1 MDYLRRSLDLELFLY
16 LLEKK
21 KDKIHD
27 LFQVL
32 NYLPYIKVVY
42 KKNKPLQKI
51 DFDSLVKNKYYTN
64 LIIIYSFIQ
73 DSTHLLKE
81 LDENDF
87 NFIFTYNEMQN
98 DAPIFIRKNI
108 FHFLLEKIKN
118 IENIRKIFKY
128 CESIP
133 LLFDYLISAPSDKIQ
148 EIKNIT
154 IKDLPNINFEDNL
167 IKLIEKYE
175 TIKDIFKEKE
185 IIKLWKNYLSPL
197 YSQKSISE
205 LEQINEKLIEID
217 KNFYSNLTEEIK
229 IEIINKGKKMID
241 SKKFKSLEMFKFI
254 NKHNSNYNFYPDENL
269 LKSIGQNLNLKEF
282 NENDNILKEFNDCRF
297 FTKIQSSKIK
307 GYIEGVLSQIREF
320 NDFSLFFKYIYQI
333 NPKEDD
339 NTENQKNQNTSSSIN
354 IEKTEYFKDI
364 LQKVLLLSLIYIED
378 DNKKISYKV
387 VIKEVKKCVSFSE
400 ENLFNIFI
408 EKIIN
413 PNFDQYIS
421 SKRKNEVCEYI
432 IQTFYPDLKI
442 EKKINFLLK
451 IKSLEIKENYIF
463 KYFPDLIFE
472 DLICEEDTEL
482 YNYIINF
489 IDKNLLENIEISNSS
504 YFTKLQSFCDS
515 IKEQLGNKKINYKI
529 IKDLNK

>member
-1 MDYLRRSLDLELFLY
+1 M
-16 LLEKK
+16 
-21 KDKIHD
+21 
-27 LFQVL
+27 
-32 NYLPYIKVVY
+32 Y

-217 KNFYSNLTEEIK
+217 RNFYSNLTEEIK

-254 NKHNSNYNFYPDENL
+254 N
-269 LKSIGQNLNLKEF
+269 
-282 NENDNILKEFNDCRF
+282 
-297 FTKIQSSKIK
+297 
-307 GYIEGVLSQIREF
+307 
-320 NDFSLFFKYIYQI
+320 
-333 NPKEDD
+333 
-339 NTENQKNQNTSSSIN
+339 
-354 IEKTEYFKDI
+354 
-364 LQKVLLLSLIYIED
+364 
-378 DNKKISYKV
+378 
-387 VIKEVKKCVSFSE
+387 
-400 ENLFNIFI
+400 
-408 EKIIN
+408 
-413 PNFDQYIS
+413 
-421 SKRKNEVCEYI
+421 
-432 IQTFYPDLKI
+432 
-442 EKKINFLLK
+442 
-451 IKSLEIKENYIF
+451 
-463 KYFPDLIFE
+463 
-472 DLICEEDTEL
+472 
-482 YNYIINF
+482 
-489 IDKNLLENIEISNSS
+489 
-504 YFTKLQSFCDS
+504 
-515 IKEQLGNKKINYKI
+515 
-529 IKDLNK
+529 